1 MTCTTYTFSVYSGD
15 LSGELRFREEDA
27 MVYPR
32 FIPQPTGSRWP
43 AGTAL
48 VVAVGYPGTAFS
60 QLALRDK

>member
-1 MTCTTYTFSVYSGD
+1 
-15 LSGELRFREEDA
+15 